1 MDHYIDIRLR
11 PDPDFPA
18 PILMGALYGKL
29 HRALHD
35 LDTQS
40 IGISLPDHK
49 TGIRARTPGERL
61 RLHATQPDLEKLMNT
76 SWLNGMRDHVVVASV
91 QPVPG
96 NATYRPVRRRQ
107 FNTGSPSRA
116 RRYAQRHEISEEQ
129 ARRLMAKPAERQIT
143 LPFIQLAS
151 RSTGERFPLFIEH
164 GPTQTEPTNGQF
176 NHFGLSEDATVPWF

>member
-18 PILMGALYGKL
+18 PMLMGALYGKL

-35 LDTQS
+35 LNTHD

-49 TGIRARTPGERL
+49 TGIRARTPGDRL
-61 RLHATQPDLEKLMNT
+61 RLHATQPHLDQLMNT
-76 SWLNGMRDHVVVASV
+76 SWLTGMRDHVVVAPV
-91 QPVPG
+91 QRVPG
-96 NATYRPVRRRQ
+96 NARHRAVRRRQ

-116 RRYAQRHEISEEQ
+116 RRYARRHEISEEE
-129 ARRLMAKPAERQIT
+129 ARRLMATPGERQIT

-164 GPTQTEPTNGQF
+164 GPPQTEPTEGRF
-176 NHFGLSEDATVPWF
+176 NRFGLSQDATVPWF